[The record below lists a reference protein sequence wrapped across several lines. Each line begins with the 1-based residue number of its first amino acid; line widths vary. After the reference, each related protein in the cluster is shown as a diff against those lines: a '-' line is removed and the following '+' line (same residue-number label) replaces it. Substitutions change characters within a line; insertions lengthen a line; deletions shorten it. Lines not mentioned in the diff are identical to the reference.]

1 MKKAINVKKNK
12 KPELK
17 ENQSKVL
24 NKNKSKLDKK
34 NNKEHE
40 ILLNNVKDKKIK
52 KPLKS
57 FLNSKPDKK
66 IEEKKNIKK
75 EDLNLEIKNNQE
87 KENDFIASKEE
98 LLNKEIKINAPK
110 KRSNNLKD
118 EPQLSIQAIL
128 HGALYVAGKEGM
140 TLADFHKILP
150 KLTTDEIRRHLLVLQ
165 NKLEND
171 VDSGLS
177 LNDFG
182 GKYKLLTKMNI
193 QKEMQRYANVKFKN
207 PLNSKLMEVLAII
220 AYNQPCT
227 RPRISEIRGIESA
240 SLVDI
245 LIDKGLVV
253 ELGRADTW
261 GRPFIYEVSQ
271 KFFDLFGISKIEELP
286 EIEDFNMDSFQESNF
301 FDSNRFE
308 D

>member
-1 MKKAINVKKNK
+1 MKEKINIKKNK
-12 KPELK
+12 IEKSDLK
-17 ENQSKVL
+17 SERPKSSVKNHAKV
-24 NKNKSKLDKK
+24 DKK
-34 NNKEHE
+34 VEKNLKTFSSG
-40 ILLNNVKDKKIK
+40 VSKKLIAEK
-52 KPLKS
+52 KVDAKKRDLK
-57 FLNSKPDKK
+57 L
-66 IEEKKNIKK
+66 EEKIQKLEKKK
-75 EDLNLEIKNNQE
+75 EL
-87 KENDFIASKEE
+87 ENDFIASKDES
-98 LLNKEIKINAPK
+98 LNKEIKINAPK
-110 KRSNNLKD
+110 KRANNSKD
-118 EPQLSIQAIL
+118 EPLLSVQAIL

-171 VDSGLS
+171 ADSGVA

>member
-1 MKKAINVKKNK
+1 MKEKINIKKNK
-12 KPELK
+12 IEKSELK
-17 ENQSKVL
+17 SEWPKSSVKNHAKV
-24 NKNKSKLDKK
+24 DKK
-34 NNKEHE
+34 VEKNLKTFSSG
-40 ILLNNVKDKKIK
+40 VSKKLIAEK
-52 KPLKS
+52 KVDAKKRDLK
-57 FLNSKPDKK
+57 L
-66 IEEKKNIKK
+66 EEKIQKLEKKK
-75 EDLNLEIKNNQE
+75 EL
-87 KENDFIASKEE
+87 ENDFIASKDES
-98 LLNKEIKINAPK
+98 LNKEIKINAPK
-110 KRSNNLKD
+110 KRANNSKD
-118 EPQLSIQAIL
+118 EPLLSVQAIL

-171 VDSGLS
+171 ADSGVA

>member
-1 MKKAINVKKNK
+1 MKEKIKSKKNK
-12 KPELK
+12 IQKSEIK
-17 ENQSKVL
+17 SEQSKSSV
-24 NKNKSKLDKK
+24 KNHAKVDK
-34 NNKEHE
+34 
-40 ILLNNVKDKKIK
+40 KDKKTLKTFSSDVSK
-52 KPLKS
+52 KLVAEK
-57 FLNSKPDKK
+57 KVDAKK
-66 IEEKKNIKK
+66 IDLKPEEKIQKIENKK
-75 EDLNLEIKNNQE
+75 EL
-87 KENDFIASKEE
+87 ENDFITSKDES
-98 LLNKEIKINAPK
+98 LNQEIKINAPK
-110 KRSNNLKD
+110 KRANNSKD
-118 EPQLSIQAIL
+118 EPSLSVQAIL

-171 VDSGLS
+171 ADSGVA

>member
-1 MKKAINVKKNK
+1 MKEKINIKKNK
-12 KPELK
+12 IEKSELK
-17 ENQSKVL
+17 SERPKSSVKNHAKV
-24 NKNKSKLDKK
+24 DKK
-34 NNKEHE
+34 VEKNLKTFSSG
-40 ILLNNVKDKKIK
+40 VSKKLIAEK
-52 KPLKS
+52 KVDAKKRDLK
-57 FLNSKPDKK
+57 L
-66 IEEKKNIKK
+66 EEKIQKLENKK
-75 EDLNLEIKNNQE
+75 EL
-87 KENDFIASKEE
+87 ENDFIASKDES
-98 LLNKEIKINAPK
+98 LNKEIKINAPK
-110 KRSNNLKD
+110 KRANNSKD
-118 EPQLSIQAIL
+118 EPLLSVQAIL

-171 VDSGLS
+171 ADSGVA

>member
-1 MKKAINVKKNK
+1 MKEKSNIKKNK
-12 KPELK
+12 IQKSELK
-17 ENQSKVL
+17 SEKSQSTVKNHAKV
-24 NKNKSKLDKK
+24 DKK
-34 NNKEHE
+34 DNKKTQKKLKTFSSDSSKNLIDE
-40 ILLNNVKDKKIK
+40 KKIHAK
-52 KPLKS
+52 KIDLKS
-57 FLNSKPDKK
+57 EEKNQK
-66 IEEKKNIKK
+66 IENAK
-75 EDLNLEIKNNQE
+75 ELES
-87 KENDFIASKEE
+87 DFIVSKDES
-98 LLNKEIKINAPK
+98 LNKEIKINAPK
-110 KRSNNLKD
+110 KRSNNSKD
-118 EPQLSIQAIL
+118 EPSLSVQAIL

-171 VDSGLS
+171 ADSGVA

>member
-1 MKKAINVKKNK
+1 MKEKINIKKNK
-12 KPELK
+12 IEKSELK
-17 ENQSKVL
+17 SERPKSSVKNHAKV
-24 NKNKSKLDKK
+24 DKK
-34 NNKEHE
+34 VEKNLKTFSSG
-40 ILLNNVKDKKIK
+40 VSKKLIAEK
-52 KPLKS
+52 KVDAKKRDLK
-57 FLNSKPDKK
+57 L
-66 IEEKKNIKK
+66 EEKIQKLEKKK
-75 EDLNLEIKNNQE
+75 EL
-87 KENDFIASKEE
+87 ENDFIASKDES
-98 LLNKEIKINAPK
+98 LNKEIKINAPK
-110 KRSNNLKD
+110 KRANNSKD
-118 EPQLSIQAIL
+118 EPLLSVQAIL

-171 VDSGLS
+171 ADSGVA

>member
-1 MKKAINVKKNK
+1 MKDKINIKKNK
-12 KPELK
+12 IEKSELK
-17 ENQSKVL
+17 SERPKSSVKNHAKV
-24 NKNKSKLDKK
+24 DKK
-34 NNKEHE
+34 VEKNLKTFSSD
-40 ILLNNVKDKKIK
+40 VSKKLIAEK
-52 KPLKS
+52 KVDAKKRDLK
-57 FLNSKPDKK
+57 L
-66 IEEKKNIKK
+66 EEKIQKLEKKK
-75 EDLNLEIKNNQE
+75 EL
-87 KENDFIASKEE
+87 ENDFIASKDES
-98 LLNKEIKINAPK
+98 LNKEIKINAPK
-110 KRSNNLKD
+110 KRANNSKD
-118 EPQLSIQAIL
+118 EPLLSVQAIL

-171 VDSGLS
+171 ADSGVA

>member
-1 MKKAINVKKNK
+1 MKKKINLKKNKELESKSSKFKILNKNKTMIDKKNK
-12 KPELK
+12 KEETSLL
-17 ENQSKVL
+17 NNSK
-24 NKNKSKLDKK
+24 DKK
-34 NNKEHE
+34 NNKKSEKTLKPNKKME
-40 ILLNNVKDKKIK
+40 EKKSAKKID
-52 KPLKS
+52 
-57 FLNSKPDKK
+57 LNSK
-66 IEEKKNIKK
+66 IENS
-75 EDLNLEIKNNQE
+75 QE
-87 KENDFIASKEE
+87 TENDFISSKEDS
-98 LLNKEIKINAPK
+98 LNKEIKINAPK
-110 KRSNNLKD
+110 KRTNNLKD
-118 EPQLSIQAIL
+118 EPQLSVQAIL
-128 HGALYVAGKEGM
+128 HGALYIAGKEGM

-240 SLVDI
+240 ALVDI

>member
-1 MKKAINVKKNK
+1 MKKKINLKKNK
-12 KPELK
+12 EL
-17 ENQSKVL
+17 ESKSSKFKIL
-24 NKNKSKLDKK
+24 NKNKTMIDKK
-34 NNKEHE
+34 NNKKSEKTLKPNKKME
-40 ILLNNVKDKKIK
+40 EKKSAKKID
-52 KPLKS
+52 
-57 FLNSKPDKK
+57 LNSK
-66 IEEKKNIKK
+66 IENS
-75 EDLNLEIKNNQE
+75 QE
-87 KENDFIASKEE
+87 TENDFISSKEDS
-98 LLNKEIKINAPK
+98 LNKEIKINAPK
-110 KRSNNLKD
+110 KRTNNLKD
-118 EPQLSIQAIL
+118 EPQLSVQAIL
-128 HGALYVAGKEGM
+128 HGALYIAGKEGM

-240 SLVDI
+240 ALVDI

>member
-1 MKKAINVKKNK
+1 MKEKINIKKNK
-12 KPELK
+12 IEKSELK
-17 ENQSKVL
+17 SERPKSSVKNHAKV
-24 NKNKSKLDKK
+24 DKK
-34 NNKEHE
+34 VEKNLKTFSSG
-40 ILLNNVKDKKIK
+40 VSKKLIAEK
-52 KPLKS
+52 KVDAKKRDLK
-57 FLNSKPDKK
+57 L
-66 IEEKKNIKK
+66 EEKIQKLENKK
-75 EDLNLEIKNNQE
+75 EL
-87 KENDFIASKEE
+87 ENDFIASKDES
-98 LLNKEIKINAPK
+98 LNKEIKINAPK
-110 KRSNNLKD
+110 KRANNSKD
-118 EPQLSIQAIL
+118 EPLLSVQAIL

-171 VDSGLS
+171 ADSGVA

-271 KFFDLFGISKIEELP
+271 KFFDLFGINKIEELP

>member
-1 MKKAINVKKNK
+1 MKKTIDIKKNK
-12 KPELK
+12 TKA
-17 ENQSKVL
+17 
-24 NKNKSKLDKK
+24 DKK
-34 NNKEHE
+34 NNKKETFLSDISNDE
-40 ILLNNVKDKKIK
+40 KINKKNK
-52 KPLKS
+52 KSAKI
-57 FLNSKPDKK
+57 FLNSKPTKK
-66 IEEKKNIKK
+66 INQNKENASSDNVFENLNNHGNKDIKK
-75 EDLNLEIKNNQE
+75 VKINQE
-87 KENDFIASKEE
+87 IEKNFVASKEE
-98 LLNKEIKINAPK
+98 SLNEEIKINSPK
-110 KRSNNLKD
+110 KRVSNSKD

-171 VDSGLS
+171 VDSGIS

-271 KFFDLFGISKIEELP
+271 KFFDLFGITKIEELP